1 MSQHLEIPLNHH
13 LWKNGNV
20 WWVAYTLHLPGWKKA
35 RLRQSLGTT
44 DVEEARKR
52 RDALFFLWGKSEEG
66 RLSLRFQP
74 PRGAGARGGVAYT
87 QPTLFFRVAH
97 SQP

>member
-1 MSQHLEIPLNHH
+1 MSQTIETPLNHH

-20 WWVAYTLHLPGWKKA
+20 WWVAYTLHLPGWKKT

-44 DVEEARKR
+44 DVEEARRR
-52 RDALFFLWGKSEEG
+52 RDALFFLWGKSEDC

-74 PRGAGARGGVAYT
+74 RRAPRTEEAA
-87 QPTLFFRVAH
+87 
-97 SQP
+97 